1 MPPKG
6 KKATSKTAK
15 RPRDSPDSQCD
26 DDSNYSVPTK
36 QGCLEIP
43 YSTDF
48 CIFYFF
54 NVVENPRFDISDED
68 SASSDGDEQQARESV
83 QKMLQELQGDL
94 TKSYLAKRR
103 QFRKDIKTSMGILN
117 RKFLCIFKTQQKER
131 RMLHS
136 KYSEMFVPLFEK
148 WENDV
153 LKVEQE
159 EDSFVNVSQQYAEI
173 LHKSAMAQ
181 KSAIDEAKKISDQFL
196 QSIKDMED
204 NHQHLDAME
213 QNTMEEEMGNLKTK
227 LATENVFTGS
237 SLTVSQVGA
246 TGVTAVVSHSEEVG
260 H

>member
-36 QGCLEIP
+36 P
-43 YSTDF
+43 
-48 CIFYFF
+48 
-54 NVVENPRFDISDED
+54 VENPRFDISDED

-204 NHQHLDAME
+204 NHQRLDAIE

-227 LATENVFTGS
+227 LATENQYQNVMAMETCLR
-237 SLTVSQVGA
+237 SLL
-246 TGVTAVVSHSEEVG
+246 SEDYEEKL
-260 H
+260 